1 MMLLKKHPWTLAS
14 ASPRRLAILRQVGIE
29 PVVRPANVEELE
41 NGGEPES
48 LCLANSHRKLDA
60 IKPEVESGF
69 VLAADTMVI
78 LDGNSLGKPESED
91 HALELL
97 RSLRGRDHK
106 VLTSWVLHLR
116 ESNQTL
122 DGVETTRVW
131 MRNVSDAELLEYIA
145 TGHAQ
150 DKAGAYGIQGAAGA
164 FVERIDGCYF
174 NVVGL
179 PLSRVMEAA
188 GRLL

>member
-14 ASPRRLAILRQVGIE
+14 ASPRRLSILRQVGIE
-29 PVVRPANVEELE
+29 PVVRPANVDELE
-41 NGGEPES
+41 NGAEPES
-48 LCLANSHRKLDA
+48 LCLANSHRKLAA
-60 IKPEVESGF
+60 IQPAAKTGF

-78 LDGNSLGKPESED
+78 LDGSSLGKPESED

-116 ESNQTL
+116 ESNQTV
-122 DGVETTRVW
+122 DGVETTKVW
-131 MRNVSDAELLEYIA
+131 MRDVSDDELKEYIA
-145 TGHAQ
+145 TGHAL

-164 FVERIDGCYF
+164 FVERIEGCYF

-179 PLSRVMEAA
+179 PISRVMEAA
-188 GRLL
+188 GKLI